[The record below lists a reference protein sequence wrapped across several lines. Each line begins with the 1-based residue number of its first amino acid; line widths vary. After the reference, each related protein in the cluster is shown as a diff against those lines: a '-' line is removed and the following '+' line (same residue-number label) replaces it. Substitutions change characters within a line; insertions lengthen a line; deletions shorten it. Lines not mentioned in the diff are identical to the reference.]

1 LLKGARQK
9 HTRVVVSQFDSS
21 ITSYPGICLIDCF
34 TKKWWLK
41 VGLLRLL
48 QEAYGFFSFGYLL
61 SNPQIEST
69 TFFEKWRMWR
79 LTKFD
84 PENIRKTSGL
94 SIDEIKEFYVTLCH
108 LGYGIDPLSHWFV
121 LLQIIDD
128 AKKKGLQISVISV
141 VIVTRFIG

>member
-1 LLKGARQK
+1 M
-9 HTRVVVSQFDSS
+9 
-21 ITSYPGICLIDCF
+21 
-34 TKKWWLK
+34 
-41 VGLLRLL
+41 GLLMLL
-48 QEAYGFFSFGYLL
+48 QEAYGFFSFGYHL

-94 SIDEIKEFYVTLCH
+94 WIDEIKEFYVTLRH
-108 LGYGIDPLSHWFV
+108 LGYSIDPLSHWFV

-128 AKKKGLQISVISV
+128 AKKTDLQISVISV